1 MGLPWLDS
9 YALNLPVIR
18 LTFDTGTG
26 RAPPLAYGEHGIIL
40 LVFVFFCLQE
50 CAGFYFSNALHGLI
64 TTYQYRPVVIMAFI
78 CER

>member
-1 MGLPWLDS
+1 MGLPWLNS

-40 LVFVFFCLQE
+40 LVLFSFACKSVQ
-50 CAGFYFSNALHGLI
+50 GFISQTRFTG
-64 TTYQYRPVVIMAFI
+64 
-78 CER
+78 